1 MYQTNEGKDI
11 AGQWWDSKEVDS
23 QDADSQDI
31 TAMKLVM
38 LCESFT
44 GCLLL

>member
-1 MYQTNEGKDI
+1 MYQTNGDKDM

-38 LCESFT
+38 LCESFAE
-44 GCLLL
+44 CLLL